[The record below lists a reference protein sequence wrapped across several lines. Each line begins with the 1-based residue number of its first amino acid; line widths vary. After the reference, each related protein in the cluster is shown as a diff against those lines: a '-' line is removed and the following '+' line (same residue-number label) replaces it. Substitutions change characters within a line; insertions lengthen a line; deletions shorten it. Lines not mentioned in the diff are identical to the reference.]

1 MKIKDLIEKL
11 NKLPHDAEI
20 ATYDYDEEE
29 ELFYVYD
36 INEIGTMKQLENKY
50 GKEDLR
56 KIDIDIEKVDYLLF
70 LGNQYKDFR

>member
-1 MKIKDLIEKL
+1 MKIGELIEKL
-11 NKLPHDAEI
+11 NKLPQDAEI

-56 KIDIDIEKVDYLLF
+56 KIDIDIEKVKYLLL
-70 LGNQYKDFR
+70 LGYQYRDFR

>member
-1 MKIKDLIEKL
+1 MKIGELIEKL
-11 NKLPHDAEI
+11 NKLPQDAEI

-50 GKEDLR
+50 GKEELR
-56 KIDIDIEKVDYLLF
+56 KIDIDIEKVKYLLL
-70 LGNQYKDFR
+70 LGYQYRDFR